1 MTAIRQEADFTGLQ
15 GLTSLDMRRK
25 SCHNAPMIVTVTL
38 NTGLDH
44 VLFCDGFEWGR
55 TLRAQ
60 ASVLGMGCKGV
71 DVAWV
76 LAELGKPALALGW
89 AAGQNGTRMDEMLRA
104 RGVLTDFVWVEG
116 ETRLNTVVVDTRR
129 KVQSTITVGGLRPHP
144 EHYRALK
151 EKIARALTAAPC
163 LVLGG
168 SVPAGANPNLYV
180 ELIEMARA
188 RGVPTILDASG
199 AGLREGVRASPTIVK
214 PNRDELQEW
223 AGRPLLA
230 PDDIIQAARE
240 MLTCGV
246 ERVVVTL
253 GREGA
258 VAVSAEEI
266 YLIPPLDVP
275 VVNAAGAGDGFVAG
289 LAAMFADGLSWEEGL
304 RLGAAIATAVLL
316 TRGTADCH
324 REDVDRF
331 LPQMRCEEISLQ
343 PRPTAS

>member
-1 MTAIRQEADFTGLQ
+1 
-15 GLTSLDMRRK
+15 
-25 SCHNAPMIVTVTL
+25 MIVTVTL

-55 TLRAQ
+55 TIRAQ

-71 DVAWV
+71 DVAWI

-89 AAGQNGTRMDEMLRA
+89 AAGQNGTHMDTMLRA
-104 RGVLTDFVWVEG
+104 RGVATDFVWVEG

-129 KVQSTITVGGLRPHP
+129 KAQSTITVGGLVAHP
-144 EHYRALK
+144 GHYRALK
-151 EKIARALTAAPC
+151 EKITQALAGASC

-168 SVPAGANPNLYV
+168 SVPAGADPNLYG
-180 ELIEMARA
+180 ELIGVARA
-188 RGVPTILDASG
+188 RGVPAILDASG
-199 AGLREGVRASPTIVK
+199 LGLREGIQAGPTVVK

-223 AGRPLLA
+223 VGRPLLVL
-230 PDDIIQAARE
+230 DDIMQAARG
-240 MLTCGV
+240 MLACGV

-258 VAVSAEEI
+258 LAVSAAAT
-266 YLIPPLDVP
+266 YHIPPLDVP

-289 LAAMFADGLSWEEGL
+289 LSAMYADGLSWEEGL

-316 TRGTADCH
+316 TQGTADCH
-324 REDVDRF
+324 RQDVYRF
-331 LPQMRCEEISLQ
+331 LPQIRCEEIPLQ
-343 PRPTAS
+343 PRPAAHRTAQPAK